1 MKDLSGNE
9 IKIGSKVIWYDRDLD
24 EFLRMQVTL
33 IEGDIITITDGYTE
47 TQVFAD
53 DICVID

>member
-1 MKDLSGNE
+1 MKDPNGNE

-24 EFLRMQVTL
+24 DFLQMKVTL
-33 IEGDIITITDGYTE
+33 IKGDIITITDGYTD

>member
-1 MKDLSGNE
+1 MKDLNGNE
-9 IKIGSKVIWYDRDLD
+9 IKVGSEVIWYDHDLD
-24 EFLRMQVTL
+24 DFLQMKVTL
-33 IEGDIITITDGYTE
+33 IKGDIITITDGYTE

>member
-1 MKDLSGNE
+1 MKDPNGNE
-9 IKIGSKVIWYDRDLD
+9 IKVDSDVIWYDPDLD
-24 EFLRMQVTL
+24 DFLQMKVTL
-33 IEGDIITITDGYTE
+33 IEGDIITINDGFTE